1 MCEVSSGSFVRP
13 SWSDPKSALLLAGG
27 GGWTENIENLARN
40 RFIGFQSSP
49 PSLPPLFFYYTLELS
64 QRFVK
69 IESKSGCS
77 ANMLNF
83 VHIVFQRFKCNLT
96 RVCVCVL

>member
-49 PSLPPLFFYYTLELS
+49 PLPPSSLLLLYTGAQPEVREDRE
-64 QRFVK
+64 QV
-69 IESKSGCS
+69 G
-77 ANMLNF
+77 
-83 VHIVFQRFKCNLT
+83 V
-96 RVCVCVL
+96 